1 MKKRM
6 GIVSYNLYG
15 NFTNYGSALQQYA
28 LQHVVNNLPE
38 GNVESIVLDYCP
50 DVLRENNVLNPF
62 PNMWDQDEEV
72 RKNAEL
78 SMPAI
83 RKNWIK
89 FQQFF
94 KEQYD
99 LSKGKYTSQN
109 FNDSLR
115 NENLDGYICG
125 SDTIW
130 CTLEFKGFDD
140 GYFGNYSVMKQSHTI
155 AYAASFGDAKM
166 EGKDW
171 KILAERMKNYKAIGV
186 RENTYLSFIKENTKD
201 ILVRRVLDPTLLLK
215 GKEYEII
222 TAERQ
227 LEEPYL
233 LLYTRRYNHKM
244 EEYARKLAEKNNWRV
259 VEISLRATNVDRGHI
274 MRYDAG
280 VEEFLSLVKSA
291 EYVVTNSFH
300 GVIFAI
306 QMHRNFSVFSREQA
320 DVKIDELLGWLN
332 LTGRKMVTGKESL
345 EEEIDYETVEAVLAD
360 KRKESL
366 EYLSEALKEV

>member
-1 MKKRM
+1 M

-171 KILAERMKNYKAIGV
+171 EILAERMRNYKAIGV

>member
-1 MKKRM
+1 M

-28 LQHVVNNLPE
+28 LHHVVNNLPE
-38 GNVESIVLDYCP
+38 VNVESIVLDYCP
-50 DVLRENNVLNPF
+50 DVLSDKNVLNPF
-62 PNMWDQDEEV
+62 PNMWDQDEEG

-83 RKNWIK
+83 RKNWAK

-109 FNDSLR
+109 FNDSLK

-171 KILAERMKNYKAIGV
+171 KILADRMKNYKAIGV
-186 RENTYLSFIKENTKD
+186 RENTYLNFIKENTKD
-201 ILVRRVLDPTLLLK
+201 ILVQRVLDPTFLLT
-215 GKEYEII
+215 GKEYETI

-244 EEYARKLAEKNNWRV
+244 EEYARKLAEKNNWRL
-259 VEISLRATNVDRGHI
+259 VEISLRATNVDKGHI

-332 LTGRKMVTGKESL
+332 LAGRKMVTGEESS

-366 EYLSEALKEV
+366 EYLSAALKEV